1 MSVNF
6 KKGGVLFSPIN
17 HWDLDDGN
25 IVLIYQGSRGE
36 NPDLDFI
43 IKYKAPNK
51 RLRTPSHTHW
61 IVDLI
66 IKSELDPNT
75 VCEFIN
81 EWIELYDL
89 IEPFDSEIGR
99 AHV

>member
-43 IKYKAPNK
+43 IKLSKFF
-51 RLRTPSHTHW
+51 
-61 IVDLI
+61 
-66 IKSELDPNT
+66 IKKVS
-75 VCEFIN
+75 
-81 EWIELYDL
+81 
-89 IEPFDSEIGR
+89 R
-99 AHV
+99 K